1 MSTDENKDTPPT
13 RHAVAGN
20 DVSVFVS
27 YAHKDDN
34 SSHGRVKKL
43 AEGIA
48 DTYASLTGLD
58 VGIFFDTE
66 SIRLGENWRD
76 RIRAGLN
83 NATVLL
89 AFISPSYLK
98 SPACREELASFFAF
112 LPSREG
118 RKLVIPILLFPQDR
132 IDRLFPN
139 DEQWSE
145 IKQLQWKDASS
156 LRGEEVGSSSWMLI
170 IEQISQRIEEA
181 LDEQSTIDSSSA
193 LIDTDENFDTANP
206 ELREGTLEEIAKA
219 EEDLPRVGILA
230 STYGKEI
237 SQFNELV
244 SNATGPIANATSF
257 GQRLAVARNLAKE
270 LQPVVEES
278 FRISDELRE
287 VIQGIGP
294 GIISIIRMVGASG
307 EAANP
312 ENRDVLDF
320 LKNVR
325 EMAERSLEATSTT
338 ESMMTSIEG
347 GKGFSKDLDK
357 VLSRM
362 NAGLLMF
369 YESRSHYKS
378 WLEEVDRIYPEN
390 QEGLQ

>member
-1 MSTDENKDTPPT
+1 M
-13 RHAVAGN
+13 
-20 DVSVFVS
+20 FVS
-27 YAHKDDN
+27 YAHKDDD
-34 SSHGRVKKL
+34 SSYGRVKKL

-48 DTYASLTGLD
+48 DTYASLTGLE

-89 AFISPSYLK
+89 AFISPSYLR

-139 DEQWSE
+139 DEQWSD
-145 IKQLQWKDASS
+145 IKQLQWKDASD
-156 LRGEEVGSSSWMLI
+156 LRSEEVGSSSWMLI
-170 IEQISQRIEEA
+170 VGQISQRIEEA
-181 LDEQSTIDSSSA
+181 LDEQSTIDSSST
-193 LIDTDENFDTANP
+193 LIDTDTGFNTEDP
-206 ELREGTLEEIAKA
+206 ELREGTLEEIARA
-219 EEDLPRVGILA
+219 EEDLPHVGTLVR
-230 STYGKEI
+230 TYGEKI
-237 SQFNELV
+237 NQFNELI
-244 SNATGPIANATSF
+244 SNATASFASATSF
-257 GQRLAVARNLAKE
+257 GQRLAVARSLAKKLE
-270 LQPVVEES
+270 PVVDDS
-278 FRISDELRE
+278 FRISEELRE
-287 VIQGIGP
+287 VIQGVGP
-294 GIISIIRMVGASG
+294 GIISIIRMIGASG

-320 LKNVR
+320 LKTVR
-325 EMAERSLEATSTT
+325 EMAMQSLEATDTT

-369 YESRSHYKS
+369 YESRSHYKG
-378 WLEEVDRIYPEN
+378 WLEEVNRIYPDN